1 MTPIISK
8 VYVLYIA
15 NRDSGYIY
23 LLGVFKTEDEALL
36 NWAKYYINLQ
46 FFATQTLTD
55 LNFYLNIKN
64 SPFIIYKNS
73 LFFKTNITK
82 LFNTK
87 FKYWLDDYYNGD
99 KDNYSQNS
107 TVLTECSKL
116 LRLNTTSFF

>member
-1 MTPIISK
+1 MFVIK
-8 VYVLYIA
+8 YNKNA
-15 NRDSGYIY
+15 AIY
-23 LLGVFKTEDEALL
+23 LNNTKTIKLIFFNSENQYNFK
-36 NWAKYYINLQ
+36 NYINLQ
-46 FFATQTLTD
+46 FFATQTLTY